1 MKVNGKKV
9 QRREKLVGSCKRAA
23 EILEQSFPPGSTP
36 ISSASVLICIQ
47 QVNNIRSSFTLA
59 ALPVIL
65 LYSSMLSD
73 SFFQLLHT
81 DIFSHVDYAGGSD
94 L

>member
-73 SFFQLLHT
+73 SFFSALTHRY
-81 DIFSHVDYAGGSD
+81 FFPC
-94 L
+94 